1 MLTGK
6 QQQLLLY
13 INKHLTQNGVAP
25 SFEEMKR
32 AVNLKSKS
40 GIHRLI
46 TSLEERGF
54 IKRLKHKARAMAI
67 TKSLGFDKDNTN
79 ETNKSIINYDDD
91 LNKETKE
98 PIKTIKINSSLI
110 IGEGATIKGVLIE
123 ENEITVKG
131 AVDGDIQCKNLI
143 VGKTG
148 SIKGKIKA
156 DTLYVEGS
164 IEGEINV
171 KELLKLMSSSYVSGK
186 MSYGSLQIN
195 EGGKLLGELEF
206 KDKNIIQEEFKDWK
220 TI

>member
-1 MLTGK
+1 MS
-6 QQQLLLY
+6 LL
-13 INKHLTQNGVAP
+13 K
-25 SFEEMKR
+25 
-32 AVNLKSKS
+32 LKSKTEPL
-40 GIHRLI
+40 H
-46 TSLEERGF
+46 
-54 IKRLKHKARAMAI
+54 
-67 TKSLGFDKDNTN
+67 
-79 ETNKSIINYDDD
+79 TNKSIINYDDD
-91 LNKETKE
+91 PNKEIKE

-110 IGEGATIKGVLIE
+110 IGEGATIKGEIIE
-123 ENEITVKG
+123 ENEITVNG
-131 AVDGDIQCKNLI
+131 SVDGDIQCKNLI

-156 DTLYVEGS
+156 DTLFVEGS

-206 KDKNIIQEEFKDWK
+206 KDKNVIQEEFKDWK

>member
-1 MLTGK
+1 MS
-6 QQQLLLY
+6 LLKLKTKTEPLY
-13 INKHLTQNGVAP
+13 K
-25 SFEEMKR
+25 
-32 AVNLKSKS
+32 
-40 GIHRLI
+40 
-46 TSLEERGF
+46 
-54 IKRLKHKARAMAI
+54 
-67 TKSLGFDKDNTN
+67 
-79 ETNKSIINYDDD
+79 NKSIINYDND
-91 LNKETKE
+91 LNKEIKE
-98 PIKTIKINSSLI
+98 PINTIKINSSLI
-110 IGEGATIKGVLIE
+110 IGEGATIKGEIIE
-123 ENEITVKG
+123 ENEITVNG
-131 AVDGDIQCKNLI
+131 SVDGDIQCKNLI

>member
-1 MLTGK
+1 MS
-6 QQQLLLY
+6 LL
-13 INKHLTQNGVAP
+13 K
-25 SFEEMKR
+25 
-32 AVNLKSKS
+32 LKSKTEP
-40 GIHRLI
+40 LY
-46 TSLEERGF
+46 
-54 IKRLKHKARAMAI
+54 
-67 TKSLGFDKDNTN
+67 
-79 ETNKSIINYDDD
+79 TNKSIINYDDD

-110 IGEGATIKGVLIE
+110 IGDGATIKGEIIE
-123 ENEITVKG
+123 ENEITVNG
-131 AVDGDIQCKNLI
+131 SVDGDIQCKNLI

>member
-1 MLTGK
+1 MS
-6 QQQLLLY
+6 LL
-13 INKHLTQNGVAP
+13 K
-25 SFEEMKR
+25 
-32 AVNLKSKS
+32 LKSKTEPL
-40 GIHRLI
+40 H
-46 TSLEERGF
+46 
-54 IKRLKHKARAMAI
+54 
-67 TKSLGFDKDNTN
+67 
-79 ETNKSIINYDDD
+79 TNKSIINYDDD
-91 LNKETKE
+91 PNKEIKE

-110 IGEGATIKGVLIE
+110 IGEGATIKGEIIE
-123 ENEITVKG
+123 ENEITVNG
-131 AVDGDIQCKNLI
+131 SVDGDIQCKNLI

-186 MSYGSLQIN
+186 ISYGSLQIN

>member
-1 MLTGK
+1 MS
-6 QQQLLLY
+6 LLK
-13 INKHLTQNGVAP
+13 I
-25 SFEEMKR
+25 
-32 AVNLKSKS
+32 KSKTEP
-40 GIHRLI
+40 LY
-46 TSLEERGF
+46 
-54 IKRLKHKARAMAI
+54 
-67 TKSLGFDKDNTN
+67 
-79 ETNKSIINYDDD
+79 TNKNIINYDDD
-91 LNKETKE
+91 SNKQISE
-98 PIKTIKINSSLI
+98 PINTIKENSSLI
-110 IGEGATIKGVLIE
+110 IGEGATIKGEIIE
-123 ENEITVKG
+123 ENEITVNG
-131 AVDGDIQCKNLI
+131 SVDGDIQCKNLI

-220 TI
+220 TIW

>member
-1 MLTGK
+1 MS
-6 QQQLLLY
+6 LL
-13 INKHLTQNGVAP
+13 K
-25 SFEEMKR
+25 
-32 AVNLKSKS
+32 LKSKTEP
-40 GIHRLI
+40 LY
-46 TSLEERGF
+46 
-54 IKRLKHKARAMAI
+54 
-67 TKSLGFDKDNTN
+67 
-79 ETNKSIINYDDD
+79 TNKSIINYDDD
-91 LNKETKE
+91 LNKEIKE

-110 IGEGATIKGVLIE
+110 IGEGATIKGEIVE
-123 ENEITVKG
+123 ENEITVNG
-131 AVDGDIQCKNLI
+131 SVDGDIQCKNLI

-156 DTLYVEGS
+156 ATLYVEGS

>member
-1 MLTGK
+1 MS
-6 QQQLLLY
+6 LL
-13 INKHLTQNGVAP
+13 K
-25 SFEEMKR
+25 
-32 AVNLKSKS
+32 LKSKTEP
-40 GIHRLI
+40 LY
-46 TSLEERGF
+46 
-54 IKRLKHKARAMAI
+54 
-67 TKSLGFDKDNTN
+67 
-79 ETNKSIINYDDD
+79 TNKSIINYDDD

-110 IGEGATIKGVLIE
+110 IGEGATIKGEIIE
-123 ENEITVKG
+123 ENEITVNG
-131 AVDGDIQCKNLI
+131 SVDGDIQCKNLI

-156 DTLYVEGS
+156 DTLFVEGS

>member
-1 MLTGK
+1 MS
-6 QQQLLLY
+6 LL
-13 INKHLTQNGVAP
+13 K
-25 SFEEMKR
+25 
-32 AVNLKSKS
+32 LKSKTEP
-40 GIHRLI
+40 LY
-46 TSLEERGF
+46 
-54 IKRLKHKARAMAI
+54 
-67 TKSLGFDKDNTN
+67 
-79 ETNKSIINYDDD
+79 TNKKIINYDENI
-91 LNKETKE
+91 NKEIIEPTKK
-98 PIKTIKINSSLI
+98 IKENSSLI
-110 IGEGATIKGVLIE
+110 IGEGATIKGEIVE
-123 ENEITVKG
+123 ENEITVQG
-131 AVDGDIQCKNLI
+131 NVDGDIQCKDLI

>member
-1 MLTGK
+1 MS
-6 QQQLLLY
+6 LL
-13 INKHLTQNGVAP
+13 K
-25 SFEEMKR
+25 
-32 AVNLKSKS
+32 LKSKTEP
-40 GIHRLI
+40 LY
-46 TSLEERGF
+46 
-54 IKRLKHKARAMAI
+54 
-67 TKSLGFDKDNTN
+67 
-79 ETNKSIINYDDD
+79 TNKSIINYDDD
-91 LNKETKE
+91 LNKEIKE

-110 IGEGATIKGVLIE
+110 IGEGATIKGEIIE
-123 ENEITVKG
+123 ENEITVNG
-131 AVDGDIQCKNLI
+131 SVDGDIQCKNLL

>member
-1 MLTGK
+1 MS
-6 QQQLLLY
+6 LLKLKTKMEPLY
-13 INKHLTQNGVAP
+13 
-25 SFEEMKR
+25 
-32 AVNLKSKS
+32 
-40 GIHRLI
+40 
-46 TSLEERGF
+46 
-54 IKRLKHKARAMAI
+54 
-67 TKSLGFDKDNTN
+67 
-79 ETNKSIINYDDD
+79 TNKSIINYDDD
-91 LNKETKE
+91 LNKEIKE
-98 PIKTIKINSSLI
+98 PTKTIKINSSLI
-110 IGEGATIKGVLIE
+110 IGEGATIKGEIVE
-123 ENEITVKG
+123 ENEITVNG
-131 AVDGDIQCKNLI
+131 SVDGDIQCKNLI

>member
-1 MLTGK
+1 MS
-6 QQQLLLY
+6 LL
-13 INKHLTQNGVAP
+13 K
-25 SFEEMKR
+25 
-32 AVNLKSKS
+32 LKSKTEP
-40 GIHRLI
+40 LY
-46 TSLEERGF
+46 
-54 IKRLKHKARAMAI
+54 
-67 TKSLGFDKDNTN
+67 
-79 ETNKSIINYDDD
+79 TNKSIINYDDD
-91 LNKETKE
+91 INKEFKE

-110 IGEGATIKGVLIE
+110 IGEGATIKGEIIE
-123 ENEITVKG
+123 ENEITVNG
-131 AVDGDIQCKNLI
+131 SVDGDIQCKNLI

-206 KDKNIIQEEFKDWK
+206 KDKNILQEEFKDWK